1 MSMIPKDRS
10 ILIIIIVAAI
20 VIMLIL
26 YALNSD
32 ASEMGGMNKVQGY
45 SLHSPVNTAYSNV

>member
-10 ILIIIIVAAI
+10 ILIIIITAAI

-45 SLHSPVNTAYSNV
+45 SLPSLVNMTHLNV